1 MVRRISVSQ
10 LRSRLQQAQQKQK
23 QAISKYNQDVRQHN
37 QKVNQ
42 AINKHNQAVR
52 THNSRVRA
60 NRQRLRSELMRLSHQ
75 PTTIARHVAY
85 RTSVHTLHEAYTHL
99 EQRAEAQQLSPTYDR
114 ILDLSE
120 RETANSLEVTNR
132 LLEKETDSEEHVD
145 PSQDSS
151 LLDQLRGI
159 SEDLD
164 DRWHGAV
171 FALNPNN
178 PDAARHFCTSA
189 REIITQILEIKSPD
203 KEVINLLPNCDKTD
217 QRKPTR
223 RAKIK
228 YLLHRNGMTEG
239 ILEEFVEQDMENI
252 VQLFRVF
259 NQGTH
264 GKAGSFGF
272 QQLAAIKK
280 RVEDGIIFL
289 AEISRA
295 A

>member
-10 LRSRLQQAQQKQK
+10 LRSKLRQAQQKQQQAISRYK
-23 QAISKYNQDVRQHN
+23 QAIRQRN

-42 AINKHNQAVR
+42 AINKYKQAVR
-52 THNSRVRA
+52 THNSRVHA
-60 NRQRLRSELMRLSHQ
+60 NQQRLRSELMRLRRQ
-75 PTTIARHVAY
+75 PTTVTHHVAY
-85 RTSVHTLHEAYTHL
+85 RTSVHTLHEAYTRL
-99 EQRAEAQQLSPTYDR
+99 EQRAEAQQLSPAYDR
-114 ILDLSE
+114 VLDLSE

-145 PSQDSS
+145 PSQDSA

-239 ILEEFVEQDMENI
+239 TLEEFVEQDMENI
-252 VQLFRVF
+252 VQLFHVF
-259 NQGTH
+259 NRGTH
-264 GKAGSFGF
+264 GKVGSFGF

>member
-10 LRSRLQQAQQKQK
+10 LRSSLRQAQQKQK

-60 NRQRLRSELMRLSHQ
+60 NQQRLHSELMRLKRQ
-75 PTTIARHVAY
+75 PTTVTHHVVY
-85 RTSVHTLHEAYTHL
+85 RTSVHTLHEAYTRL

-114 ILDLSE
+114 VLDLSE
-120 RETANSLEVTNR
+120 RETANSLEVANR

-145 PSQDSS
+145 PSQDSA

-203 KEVINLLPNCDKTD
+203 KEVINLLPNCDKID

-228 YLLHRNGMTEG
+228 YLLHRNGMTEDT
-239 ILEEFVEQDMENI
+239 LEEFVEQDMENI

-272 QQLAAIKK
+272 PQLASIKK

-289 AEISRA
+289 AEISGA